1 MSKPI
6 VVITGIS
13 GYLGA
18 QTGLCFLQNAEA
30 EGYTVRGT
38 VRDKENQLKVAPLKE
53 AYGALFDQLELVNA
67 DLTDEASII
76 KACEGATYIIHT
88 ASPFFLENPKDP
100 QTVIKP
106 AVDGTLSICKAA
118 QQNKVKRV
126 VITSSCYA
134 MCFNG
139 VKG

>member
-1 MSKPI
+1 
-6 VVITGIS
+6 
-13 GYLGA
+13 
-18 QTGLCFLQNAEA
+18 
-30 EGYTVRGT
+30 

-100 QTVIKP
+100 
-106 AVDGTLSICKAA
+106 
-118 QQNKVKRV
+118 
-126 VITSSCYA
+126 
-134 MCFNG
+134 
-139 VKG
+139 